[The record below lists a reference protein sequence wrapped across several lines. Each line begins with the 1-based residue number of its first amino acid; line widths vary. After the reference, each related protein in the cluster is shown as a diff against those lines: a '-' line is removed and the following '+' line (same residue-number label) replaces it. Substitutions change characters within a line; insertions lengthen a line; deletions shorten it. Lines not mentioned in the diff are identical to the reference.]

1 MLPVR
6 IIFSIRTQK
15 YFYCIRMTVTSSH
28 EGVVAPDWY
37 GVVDC
42 GSSLIA
48 VKAGF
53 ILSHPSPS
61 FTALIKDFH
70 FFLHFFTACF
80 LLVKNTYKYPYS
92 LKAVKSSNGIVL

>member
-1 MLPVR
+1 
-6 IIFSIRTQK
+6 
-15 YFYCIRMTVTSSH
+15 MTVTSSH

-70 FFLHFFTACF
+70 FFFTFFYRVFFTS
-80 LLVKNTYKYPYS
+80 KKYLQIP
-92 LKAVKSSNGIVL
+92 L